1 MRPAM
6 DDPIVQASRLRKV
19 YQGANAVE
27 ALRGIDLEVERGE
40 MVAIV
45 GPSGSGKT
53 TLLNCL
59 SGLDAF
65 NGGQVVV
72 DGQDLSTMSDR
83 ARTAYR
89 RDHMGFVFQAFN
101 LLPVLSAVENVEI
114 PLLLQNLSSRDSR
127 RRSLEMLET
136 LGLAHRA
143 NHRPDQ
149 LSGGEQQRVAVA
161 RALVHRPAV
170 VWADEPTGNLD
181 TEVTQV
187 IVELLVRMNKDG
199 QTIVLVTHNPQV
211 AERARRTVHMR
222 DGRIETAKVERLEA
236 IR

>member
-6 DDPIVQASRLRKV
+6 DAPIVQASRLRKV
-19 YQGANAVE
+19 YQGANTVE

-114 PLLLQNLSSRDSR
+114 PLLLQNLNSRDSR
-127 RRSLEMLET
+127 RRALEMLET

-187 IVELLVRMNKDG
+187 IVELLGRMNKDG

-222 DGRIETAKVERLEA
+222 DGRIETAKVDRVEA
-236 IR
+236 VR

>member
-1 MRPAM
+1 
-6 DDPIVQASRLRKV
+6 
-19 YQGANAVE
+19 
-27 ALRGIDLEVERGE
+27 
-40 MVAIV
+40 
-45 GPSGSGKT
+45 
-53 TLLNCL
+53 
-59 SGLDAF
+59 
-65 NGGQVVV
+65 VV

-89 RDHMGFVFQAFN
+89 SKNMGFVFQAFN

-114 PLLLQNLSSRDSR
+114 PLLLQNLNSRDSR

-161 RALVHRPAV
+161 RALVHKPAV

-211 AERARRTVHMR
+211 AERARRTVRMR
-222 DGRIETAKVERLEA
+222 DGRIESASQERVPALA
-236 IR
+236 